1 MDTIY
6 DKSSGIDTW
15 VYHYFANDGVVGA
28 SKKPTKIQ
36 IRIRPFPVG
45 GELVRIEVHAE
56 GSGAVPAFFSA
67 PISLISLLSSSAT
80 EPYHLQMVNARIEGV
95 FDGVRNTAGAVALK
109 VWHPNPNPEFWENF
123 VGTAEA

>member
-6 DKSSGIDTW
+6 DKSGGIDTW

-67 PISLISLLSSSAT
+67 PISLSSLLSSAT

-95 FDGVRNTAGAVALK
+95 FEGVRNTAGAVALK
-109 VWHPNPNPEFWENF
+109 VWHPNLNPEFWENF